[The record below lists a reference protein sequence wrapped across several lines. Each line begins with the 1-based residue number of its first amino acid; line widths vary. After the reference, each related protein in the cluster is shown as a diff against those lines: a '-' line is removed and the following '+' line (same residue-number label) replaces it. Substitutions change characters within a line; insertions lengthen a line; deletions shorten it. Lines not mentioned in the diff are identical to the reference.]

1 MSDGLYGRSFG
12 ATGTINKP
20 PCYADVTKYDDSDA
34 ECRACPFK
42 GTCRYQVE
50 QKISRSQSA
59 YSGTA
64 STAIRPTTTT
74 QPTTV
79 HGSVSVPAP
88 VADHLR
94 IAVQSEDTFM
104 GALSHNSFLSALEAV
119 MHEAVYS
126 VRSIPRRKYPNPFK

>member
-20 PCYADVTKYDDSDA
+20 PCYADVTKYDDGDA

-50 QKISRSQSA
+50 QKISRAGSA
-59 YSGTA
+59 YSGTT
-64 STAIRPTTTT
+64 TAPVRPNNGT
-74 QPTTV
+74 QTV
-79 HGSVSVPAP
+79 SGSPHNVPAP
-88 VADHLR
+88 VADNLR
-94 IAVQSEDTFM
+94 AAVQAEDTFM
-104 GALSHNSFLSALEAV
+104 GALSHNGFLSALEAV

>member
-12 ATGTINKP
+12 ATGAISKP
-20 PCYADVTKYDDSDA
+20 PCYADVSKFDDGDA
-34 ECRACPFK
+34 ECRACPFR

-59 YSGTA
+59 YTSTA
-64 STAIRPTTTT
+64 SNTVRPGATTTAGAG
-74 QPTTV
+74 P
-79 HGSVSVPAP
+79 HNVPPP
-88 VADHLR
+88 VADNLR
-94 IAVQSEDTFM
+94 AAVQAEDTFM
-104 GALSHNSFLSALEAV
+104 GALAHNGFLSALEAV

>member
-1 MSDGLYGRSFG
+1 LSDGLYGRSFG

-20 PCYADVTKYDDSDA
+20 PCYADVTKYDDGDA

-59 YSGTA
+59 YA
-64 STAIRPTTTT
+64 STATNPVRPTAT
-74 QPTTV
+74 QTV
-79 HGSVSVPAP
+79 SGSPHNVPPP
-88 VADHLR
+88 VAESQR
-94 IAVQSEDTFM
+94 AAVQAEDTFM
-104 GALSHNSFLSALEAV
+104 GALAHNGFLSALEAV

>member
-1 MSDGLYGRSFG
+1 LAEGLYGRSFG

-34 ECRACPFK
+34 ECRACPFR

-59 YSGTA
+59 YTSTA
-64 STAIRPTTTT
+64 STAIRPTTT
-74 QPTTV
+74 QAATV
-79 HGSVSVPAP
+79 QGSTSVPAP
-88 VADHLR
+88 IADHLR
-94 IAVQSEDTFM
+94 TAVQAEDTFM
-104 GALSHNSFLSALEAV
+104 GALAHNSFLSALEAV

>member
-12 ATGTINKP
+12 ATNTISKP
-20 PCYADVTKYDDSDA
+20 PCYADVSKFDDGDA
-34 ECRACPFK
+34 ECRACPFR

-59 YSGTA
+59 YT
-64 STAIRPTTTT
+64 STATTAVRPGATTTVQT
-74 QPTTV
+74 SP
-79 HGSVSVPAP
+79 HNVPAP
-88 VADHLR
+88 VADNLR
-94 IAVQSEDTFM
+94 TAVQENDTFM
-104 GALSHNSFLSALEAV
+104 GALAHNGFLSALEAV